1 MGSLFSFPF
10 DKEFESIM
18 KMYGLKNSDLTEDT
32 FAKVII
38 GKINSQTQDTN
49 EKKIK
54 YLKSFLTE
62 IYSKIGQSPPLNKNN
77 NGRKLGAF
85 SSKNED
91 INDWINRKKEDY
103 KKEIFDAIEEL
114 KSTAEVLPPA
124 VGGFRKKYKKS
135 PIIGGSRKKYK
146 KSKKSHS

>member
-10 DKEFESIM
+10 DKGFGPIM

-32 FAKVII
+32 FAQVII
-38 GKINSQTQDTN
+38 GKINIQTQDTN
-49 EKKIK
+49 EKKIE
-54 YLKSFLTE
+54 YLKLFLTA

-77 NGRKLGAF
+77 NGRKLGAS
-85 SSKNED
+85 SSKHED
-91 INDWINRKKEDY
+91 IRDWINKKKEVY
-103 KKEIFDAIEEL
+103 KKEIFDAIEAL

-135 PIIGGSRKKYK
+135 PIVGGSRKK
-146 KSKKSHS
+146 SKKSRS